1 MRPTRTPC
9 PCVSAHACGTNG
21 EFLTAG
27 LQGTGETS
35 IDEGNVDFQTSDET
49 DRSFDVHV
57 MCSTPTNA
65 FAIEI
70 RNKDQVLVDREVI
83 RCVGDPV
90 VTHLADRLLQRCW
103 SAGPG
108 PHPQRPGHR
117 AADFPE
123 VGPGLGDLL

>member
-1 MRPTRTPC
+1 MRI
-9 PCVSAHACGTNG
+9 AHACGTNG

-57 MCSTPTNA
+57 LCSTTSNV
-65 FAIEI
+65 FAVEI
-70 RNKDQVLVDREVI
+70 RNKDQVLVDREFI

-90 VTHLADRLLQRCW
+90 VLTTRTGLLQHCW

-108 PHPQRPGHR
+108 PHPQRP
-117 AADFPE
+117 
-123 VGPGLGDLL
+123 